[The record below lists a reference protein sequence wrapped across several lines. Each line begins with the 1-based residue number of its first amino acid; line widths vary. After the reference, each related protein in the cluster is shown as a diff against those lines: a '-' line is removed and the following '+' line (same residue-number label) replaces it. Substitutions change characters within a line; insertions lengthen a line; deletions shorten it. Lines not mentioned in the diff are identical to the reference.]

1 MSKSVDKKAHKKW
14 ITSHVLLLD
23 YQEYINKKVDKLS
36 LTFIDL
42 LYISNFKGGNSTIKC
57 GEENI
62 NITLKEYSNSLKKLN
77 KIYSGKSLIEL
88 NDIETE
94 ELIKTVELTIKD
106 LIENHNINGFKY
118 SYMSALLHAY
128 FPNLLPILDR
138 RILINLELVTINDID
153 STKQVKKIE
162 QFYGS
167 LVNKF
172 RDILI
177 ADKTKLIRNVDYEIF
192 ILELPHW
199 AKNSKKIK
207 NEKQ

>member
-199 AKNSKKIK
+199 AKSSKKIK

>member
-172 RDILI
+172 REILI
-177 ADKTKLIRNVDYEIF
+177 ADNTKSIRNVDYENF

>member
-1 MSKSVDKKAHKKW
+1 M
-14 ITSHVLLLD
+14 
-23 YQEYINKKVDKLS
+23 
-36 LTFIDL
+36 
-42 LYISNFKGGNSTIKC
+42 
-57 GEENI
+57 
-62 NITLKEYSNSLKKLN
+62 
-77 KIYSGKSLIEL
+77 
-88 NDIETE
+88 
-94 ELIKTVELTIKD
+94 KD
-106 LIENHNINGFKY
+106 LIESNNINGFKY